1 MAYRVKYR
9 GEWRATTRGVRD
21 YVVDILERDY
31 VGNISPIYLTGD
43 CVTITYGEV
52 DQSELMPIKSS
63 EAEITLL
70 CREEG
75 NPYEEFFTLNSSKY
89 QVVITEDEVEI
100 WRGYLATGSYQQ
112 PLAKAPYVVRLRA
125 NDGMAI
131 LKAMPYL
138 DADGNKHQDT
148 LSISALINRLMSP
161 LTNSVE
167 IWSYPLIYFGQ
178 TSSTFDIVGISSNS
192 LYKVFGDKVPT
203 YYDVLEEVLKNFGV
217 QLFQYEGRWRCRSLS
232 MLANAY
238 TSNLA
243 YLTMLDQPSS
253 DGYGMRS
260 NATLTFASPLR
271 KMTYTNSESNEVD
284 ISDVVSNSSNWRTSS
299 ATADGLPFASPYGK
313 AIRIGFPGVVGT
325 VNAMP
330 ISSAS
335 LVFPQIINRS
345 ASTKMTIS
353 ADIAQAYNTSEGIDY
368 YLGVW
373 LVDAASSGD
382 VVEWEVKE
390 NNNVVRFLR
399 KAYYWNA
406 TSGKWVKLAGKANPT
421 LAYLGLTTYKLEKLP
436 TDVARP
442 SLATLPTVNA
452 TFELPNIPTIE
463 VDDTYIER
471 WQIALVVAGVAS
483 TSAGGTLPKM
493 RQAYIFNPKITI
505 SHIDGVAPADGGEVT
520 ISADGISDEAYQPM
534 WRTAT
539 ESLSV
544 ADFMPALIDLS
555 NGGRQVY
562 GYLEASQGIG
572 DKDVVAKM
580 LRDLRSKPTRVIEGE
595 VDKPLPAG
603 LNTLAKYDNRNYYIS
618 YIRKH
623 LNRGISTIQMRE
635 LLSLNER
642 EGSAA
647 LVYQTSVK
655 SELFALD
662 KSVYWVSNLKLC
674 RRDVTTGILTV
685 IKDLS
690 SSAKLSRGVQCVVLS
705 DATYVEAYDDNGE
718 RISQILNFASKNLTK
733 DAFFASAKYDKIAEV
748 WLAHNGDK
756 VVVMCDKEGYE
767 IAKWQCTLPVPSTTT
782 TDAEILPYNGGFIYR
797 FYSTYSGGST
807 TVQPSYYSFWHS
819 YAIHQA
825 GTFEPVATYPYG
837 YKNIRR
843 ISERFIIAIENS
855 SYVIYHRNLVDMGIS
870 APIKKTT
877 LSSGYEVVDIN
888 NGIIVTRDSGGI
900 AVYDTR
906 STSSSKYYR
915 LSIGSSSSKVALCG
929 DLVFATST
937 SPTGL
942 PLLQWVRVFPRLSSI
957 NSIAVSADE

>member
-1 MAYRVKYR
+1 MAYGVKYR
-9 GEWRATTRGVRD
+9 GEWRATTRGVRE
-21 YVVDILERDY
+21 YVVDILARDY
-31 VGNISPIYLTGD
+31 IGNISPIYLTGD
-43 CVTITYGEV
+43 CATITYGEV
-52 DQSELMPIKSS
+52 DESELQPIKSS

-75 NPYEEFFTLNSSKY
+75 NPYEEFFTLDSSKY

-131 LKAMPYL
+131 LKSMPYL
-138 DADGNKHQDT
+138 DDEGSKHQDT

-161 LTNSVE
+161 LTNGVE

-178 TSSTFDIVGISSNS
+178 TSSTFDIVGISSSS

-217 QLFQYEGRWRCRSLS
+217 QLFQYEGRWCCRSLS

-238 TSNLA
+238 MSNLA
-243 YLTMLDQPSS
+243 YITMLDQPSE
-253 DGYGMRS
+253 DGYGMKS
-260 NATLTFASPLR
+260 DATLTFASPLR

-284 ISDVVSNSSNWRTSS
+284 ISDVVSAASNWRISA
-299 ATADGLPFASPYGK
+299 ATAEGLPFVFPYGK
-313 AIRIGFPGVVGT
+313 AIRIGFPGVIGSVDAT
-325 VNAMP
+325 S

-335 LVFPQIINRS
+335 LVFPQVINRS
-345 ASTKMTIS
+345 ATTKITIS
-353 ADIAQAYNTSEGIDY
+353 ADLATAYNTYEDFDY

-373 LVDAASSGD
+373 LVDAASNGD
-382 VVEWEVKE
+382 VVEWGVTNTNPFVK
-390 NNNVVRFLR
+390 FLR
-399 KAYYWNA
+399 KAYYWNGN
-406 TSGKWVKLAGKANPT
+406 SEKWVKLTSKTYPT
-421 LAYLGLTTYKLEKLP
+421 ITDIGLATYKLEKLS
-436 TDVARP
+436 TDVLRP
-442 SLATLPTVNA
+442 SLSTLPTVNA

-463 VDDTYIER
+463 VDDISIER

-483 TSAGGTLPKM
+483 TTTGVVLPKVH
-493 RQAYIFNPKITI
+493 QAFIFNPKITI
-505 SHIDGVAPADGGEVT
+505 SHIDGVVPADGGDVT
-520 ISADGISDEAYQPM
+520 ISADGINDEAYQPM

-562 GYLEASQGIG
+562 GYLEASQGIA

-580 LRDLRSKPTRVIEGE
+580 LRDLRAKPTRVIEGE

-603 LNTLAKYDNRNYYIS
+603 LNSIAKYDNRNYYIS
-618 YIRKH
+618 YIRRH
-623 LNRGISTIQMRE
+623 LNRGVSTIQMRE

-642 EGSAA
+642 GGSAGLA
-647 LVYQTSVK
+647 YQMSVK

-662 KSVYWVSNLKLC
+662 KSVYWLSNSKLYRIDVSTGA
-674 RRDVTTGILTV
+674 VTGI
-685 IKDLS
+685 KDITR
-690 SSAKLSRGVQCVVLS
+690 SARLSRGVQCVVLS

-718 RISQILNFASKNLTK
+718 RISQILNFASKNVTK
-733 DAFFASAKYDKIAEV
+733 DAFISSAKYDKIAEI

-767 IAKWQCTLPVPSTTT
+767 IGKWECTLPVPGNTT

-797 FYSTYSGGST
+797 FYSTYTVDS
-807 TVQPSYYSFWHS
+807 TVQPSYYSFWHC

-825 GTFEPVATYPYG
+825 GEFEPLGTYLYG

-855 SYVIYHRNLVDMGIS
+855 SYVIYHRDLVDMGIS

-900 AVYDTR
+900 GVYDTR

-915 LSIGSSSSKVALCG
+915 VSIGSSSSKVALCG
-929 DLVFATST
+929 DLVFATSA
-937 SPTGL
+937 SSLGVPSLG
-942 PLLQWVRVFPRLSSI
+942 WVRVFPRLSSV
-957 NSIAVSADE
+957 NTIAVSADE

>member
-1 MAYRVKYR
+1 MAYSVKYR

-31 VGNISPIYLTGD
+31 NGNISPIYLTGD
-43 CVTITYGEV
+43 CATITYGEV

-75 NPYEEFFTLNSSKY
+75 NLYEQFFTLDSSKY

-125 NDGMAI
+125 NDGLAI
-131 LKAMPYL
+131 LKSMPYL

-161 LTNSVE
+161 LTNGVE

-217 QLFQYEGRWRCRSLS
+217 QLFQYEGRWNCRALS
-232 MLANAY
+232 MLVNVY
-238 TSNLA
+238 KSNLA
-243 YLTMLDQPSS
+243 YLTTLDQPSS
-253 DGYGMRS
+253 DGYGMKS
-260 NATLTFASPLR
+260 NATLTFSSPLR

-284 ISDVVSNSSNWRTSS
+284 ISDVVSNSSNWRISS
-299 ATADGLPFASPYGK
+299 AISESLPFVFPYGK
-313 AIRIGFPGVVGT
+313 AIRIGFPGVADMA
-325 VNAMP
+325 NAMP

-335 LVFPQIINRS
+335 LVFPQVINRS
-345 ASTKMTIS
+345 ATTKITIS
-353 ADIAQAYNTSEGIDY
+353 ADLAPAYNTEDIDY

-382 VVEWEVKE
+382 VVEWGVREVTSIDPF
-390 NNNVVRFLR
+390 VRFLR
-399 KAYYWNA
+399 RAYYWNGN
-406 TSGKWVKLAGKANPT
+406 SGKWVKLEGKTSPT
-421 LAYLGLTTYKLEKLP
+421 LADIGLSTYKLEKSP
-436 TDVARP
+436 TNVSRP
-442 SLATLPTVNA
+442 SLAALPTVNA

-471 WQIALVVAGVAS
+471 WQIALVVVGV
-483 TSAGGTLPKM
+483 TSESSLKA

-505 SHIDGVAPADGGEVT
+505 SHIDGDAPADGGEIT
-520 ISADGISDEAYQPM
+520 ISADGINDEAYQPK

-562 GYLEASQGIG
+562 GYLEASQGIA

-580 LRDLRSKPTRVIEGE
+580 LRDLRAKPTRVIEGE

-603 LNTLAKYDNRNYYIS
+603 LNSLAKYDNRNYYIS
-618 YIRKH
+618 YIKRY
-623 LNRGISTIQMRE
+623 LNRGVSSIQMRE
-635 LLSLNER
+635 LLSLNEQD
-642 EGSAA
+642 GSAT
-647 LVYQTSVK
+647 LGYQTTVK

-662 KSVYWVSNLKLC
+662 KSVYWLSNLKLC
-674 RRDVTTGILTV
+674 RRDVTTGILTM
-685 IKDLS
+685 IKDVS
-690 SSAKLSRGVQCVVLS
+690 SSAKLSRGVQCVVLA
-705 DATYVEAYDDNGE
+705 DTTYVEAYDDNGE

-733 DAFFASAKYDKIAEV
+733 DAFFSSAKYDKIAEV

-767 IAKWQCTLPVPSTTT
+767 IGKWECTLPVPSTTT

-819 YAIHQA
+819 YAIHKA
-825 GTFEPVATYPYG
+825 GEFEPLAAYPYG

-855 SYVIYHRNLVDMGIS
+855 SYVIYHRNLVDMGVS

-888 NGIIVTRDSGGI
+888 NGIIVTRDSSGI

-915 LSIGSSSSKVALCG
+915 LSIGTSTSKVALCG
-929 DLVFATST
+929 DVVFATST
-937 SPTGL
+937 SPSGL
-942 PLLQWVRVFPRLSSI
+942 SLLQWVRVFPRLSSI
-957 NSIAVSADE
+957 NSIALSADE

>member
-1 MAYRVKYR
+1 MAYGVKYR
-9 GEWRATTRGVRD
+9 GEWRATTRGVRE
-21 YVVDILERDY
+21 YVVDILARDY
-31 VGNISPIYLTGD
+31 IGNISPIYLTDD
-43 CVTITYGEV
+43 CATITYGEV

-75 NPYEEFFTLNSSKY
+75 NPYEEFFTLDSSKY

-100 WRGYLATGSYQQ
+100 WRGYLATGNYQQ
-112 PLAKAPYVVRLRA
+112 PLAKTPYVVRLRA
-125 NDGMAI
+125 NDGLAI
-131 LKAMPYL
+131 LKSMPYL
-138 DADGNKHQDT
+138 DSDGNKHQDT

-161 LTNSVE
+161 LTNGVE

-192 LYKVFGDKVPT
+192 LYKVFGDEVPT

-217 QLFQYEGRWRCRSLS
+217 QLFQYEGRWCCRSLS
-232 MLANAY
+232 MLVNAY

-243 YLTMLDQPSS
+243 YITTIDQPSS
-253 DGYGMRS
+253 DGYGMKS
-260 NATLTFASPLR
+260 DATLTFASPLR

-284 ISDVVSNSSNWRTSS
+284 ISDIVSDASNWQISA
-299 ATADGLPFASPYGK
+299 ATAKGLPFVFPYSK
-313 AIRIGFPGVVGT
+313 AIRIVFPGVVDT
-325 VNAMP
+325 VNATP

-335 LVFPQIINRS
+335 LIFPQVINRS
-345 ASTKMTIS
+345 ATTKITIS
-353 ADIAQAYNTSEGIDY
+353 ADLATAYNTLEDIDY

-373 LVDAASSGD
+373 LVDAASTGD
-382 VVEWEVKE
+382 VVEWGVTNTNHSVK
-390 NNNVVRFLR
+390 FLR
-399 KAYYWNA
+399 KAYYWNGD
-406 TSGKWVKLAGKANPT
+406 SEKWVKLTSKTYPT
-421 LAYLGLTTYKLEKLP
+421 ITDIGLTTYKLEKLP
-436 TDVARP
+436 TDVLRP
-442 SLATLPTVNA
+442 SLSTLPTVNA

-463 VDDTYIER
+463 VDDTTIER

-483 TSAGGTLPKM
+483 TSAKV

-505 SHIDGVAPADGGEVT
+505 SHIDGVAPADDGEVT
-520 ISADGISDEAYQPM
+520 ISADGISDEAYQPK

-544 ADFMPALIDLS
+544 ADFMPALIDLT

-562 GYLEASQGIG
+562 GYLEASQGIA

-580 LRDLRSKPTRVIEGE
+580 LRDLRAKPTRVIEGE

-603 LNTLAKYDNRNYYIS
+603 LNSIAKYDNRNYYIS
-618 YIRKH
+618 YIERH
-623 LNRGISTIQMRE
+623 LDRGVATIQMRE

-642 EGSAA
+642 EGSTA
-647 LVYQTSVK
+647 LVYQMSVK

-662 KSVYWVSNLKLC
+662 KSVYWLSNSKLC
-674 RRDVTTGILTV
+674 RIDVSTGAVTM
-685 IKDLS
+685 IKDIT
-690 SSAKLSRGVQCVVLS
+690 SSAKLSRGVQCIVLS
-705 DATYVEAYDDNGE
+705 DATYVEAYDDNGK
-718 RISQILNFASKNLTK
+718 RISQILNFASKNVTK
-733 DAFFASAKYDKIAEV
+733 DAFISSAKYDKIAEI

-756 VVVMCDKEGYE
+756 VVVMCDKDGYE
-767 IAKWQCTLPVPSTTT
+767 IGKWQCTLPVPSTTT

-797 FYSTYSGGST
+797 FYSTYSGGPT
-807 TVQPSYYSFWHS
+807 TVQPSYYSFWHC

-825 GTFEPVATYPYG
+825 GTFEPLGTYLYG

-843 ISERFIIAIENS
+843 ISERFIITIENS
-855 SYVIYHRNLVDMGIS
+855 SYVIYHRDLVDMGIS

-915 LSIGSSSSKVALCG
+915 VSIGSASSKVALCG
-929 DLVFATST
+929 DLVFATSA
-937 SPTGL
+937 SSLGVSSL
-942 PLLQWVRVFPRLSSI
+942 GWVRVFPRLSSI

>member
-1 MAYRVKYR
+1 MAYGVKYR
-9 GEWRATTRGVRD
+9 GEWRSTTRGVRE
-21 YVVDILERDY
+21 YVVDILARDY
-31 VGNISPIYLTGD
+31 IGNISPIYLTGD

-52 DQSELMPIKSS
+52 DESELQPIKSS

-70 CREEG
+70 CREDG
-75 NPYEEFFTLNSSKY
+75 NPYEEFFTLDSSKY

-131 LKAMPYL
+131 LKSMPYL
-138 DADGNKHQDT
+138 DGEGSKHQDT

-161 LTNSVE
+161 LTNGVE

-217 QLFQYEGRWRCRSLS
+217 QLFQYEGRWCCRSLS
-232 MLANAY
+232 MLVNAY
-238 TSNLA
+238 MSNLA
-243 YLTMLDQPSS
+243 YITTLDQPSD
-253 DGYGMRS
+253 DGYGMKS
-260 NATLTFASPLR
+260 DATLTFASPLR

-284 ISDVVSNSSNWRTSS
+284 ISDVVSDSSNWRIS
-299 ATADGLPFASPYGK
+299 AAKAEGLPFVFPYGK
-313 AIRIGFPGVVGT
+313 AIRIGFPGVVDT
-325 VNAMP
+325 VNAVP

-335 LVFPQIINRS
+335 LIFPQVINRS
-345 ASTKMTIS
+345 ATTKITIS
-353 ADIAQAYNTSEGIDY
+353 ADLATAYNTYEDIDY

-373 LVDAASSGD
+373 LIDAASNGD
-382 VVEWEVKE
+382 VVEWGVTNTNPFVK
-390 NNNVVRFLR
+390 FLR
-399 KAYYWNA
+399 KAYYWNGN
-406 TSGKWVKLAGKANPT
+406 SEKWVKLTSKTYPT
-421 LAYLGLTTYKLEKLP
+421 ITEIGLATYKLEKLP
-436 TDVARP
+436 TDVLRP
-442 SLATLPTVNA
+442 SLSTLPTVNA

-463 VDDTYIER
+463 VDDTSIER
-471 WQIALVVAGVAS
+471 WQIALVVAGVTS
-483 TSAGGTLPKM
+483 TSTGVTLPKVH
-493 RQAYIFNPKITI
+493 QAYIFNPKITI
-505 SHIDGVAPADGGEVT
+505 SHIDGIVPADGGDVT
-520 ISADGISDEAYQPM
+520 ISADGVNDEAYQPM

-555 NGGRQVY
+555 SGGRQVY
-562 GYLEASQGIG
+562 GYLEASQGIA

-580 LRDLRSKPTRVIEGE
+580 LRDLRAKPTRVIEGE

-603 LNTLAKYDNRNYYIS
+603 LNSIAKYDNRNYYIS
-618 YIRKH
+618 YIRRH
-623 LNRGISTIQMRE
+623 LNRGVSTIQMRE

-642 EGSAA
+642 GGSAG
-647 LVYQTSVK
+647 LTYQMTVK

-662 KSVYWVSNLKLC
+662 KSVYWLSNSKLYRIDVSTGA
-674 RRDVTTGILTV
+674 VTGI
-685 IKDLS
+685 KDIT
-690 SSAKLSRGVQCVVLS
+690 SSARLSRGVQCVVLS

-718 RISQILNFASKNLTK
+718 RISQILNFASKNVTK
-733 DAFFASAKYDKIAEV
+733 DAFISSAKYDKIAEI

-756 VVVMCDKEGYE
+756 VVVMCDKDGYE
-767 IAKWQCTLPVPSTTT
+767 IGKWQCTLPVPSTTT
-782 TDAEILPYNGGFIYR
+782 TDAEIMPYNGGFIYR
-797 FYSTYSGGST
+797 FYSTYSGGSM
-807 TVQPSYYSFWHS
+807 TVQPSYYSFWHC
-819 YAIHQA
+819 YAIHKA
-825 GTFEPVATYPYG
+825 GEFEPLGTYIYG

-843 ISERFIIAIENS
+843 ISERFIIVIENS
-855 SYVIYHRNLVDMGIS
+855 SYVIYHRDLVDMGIS

-900 AVYDTR
+900 GVYDTR

-915 LSIGSSSSKVALCG
+915 VSIGSPSSKVALCG
-929 DLVFATST
+929 DLVFATSA
-937 SPTGL
+937 SSLGVPSLG
-942 PLLQWVRVFPRLSSI
+942 WVRVFPRLNSI
-957 NSIAVSADE
+957 NSIAISADE

>member
-1 MAYRVKYR
+1 MAYKVKYR
-9 GEWRATTRGVRD
+9 GEWRATTRGVRN

-43 CVTITYGEV
+43 CATITYGEV

-70 CREEG
+70 CRDDG
-75 NPYEEFFTLNSSKY
+75 NPYEEFFTLDSSKY

-125 NDGMAI
+125 NDGLAI
-131 LKAMPYL
+131 LKSMPYL
-138 DADGNKHQDT
+138 DGDGNKHQDT
-148 LSISALINRLMSP
+148 LSISALINRVMSP
-161 LTNSVE
+161 LTNGVE

-203 YYDVLEEVLKNFGV
+203 YYDVLEEALKNFGV

-232 MLANAY
+232 MLINAY

-243 YLTMLDQPSS
+243 YLTTLDQPSS
-253 DGYGMRS
+253 DGYGMKS
-260 NATLTFASPLR
+260 NATLTFSSPLR

-299 ATADGLPFASPYGK
+299 VTADGLPFASPYGK

-335 LVFPQIINRS
+335 LVFPQVINRS
-345 ASTKMTIS
+345 ATTKMTIS

-382 VVEWEVKE
+382 VVEWGVSDT
-390 NNNVVRFLR
+390 NPFVRFLR
-399 KAYYWNA
+399 KAYYWNG
-406 TSGKWVKLAGKANPT
+406 SSEKWVKLAGKANPT
-421 LAYLGLTTYKLEKLP
+421 LADIGLTTFKLEKLP

-442 SLATLPTVNA
+442 SLAALPTVNA

-483 TSAGGTLPKM
+483 ASTGALPKM

-520 ISADGISDEAYQPM
+520 ISADGISDEAYQPK
-534 WRTAT
+534 WITAT

-562 GYLEASQGIG
+562 GYLEASQGIA

-580 LRDLRSKPTRVIEGE
+580 LCDLRARPTRVIEGE

-603 LNTLAKYDNRNYYIS
+603 LNTIAKYDNRNYYIS

-623 LNRGISTIQMRE
+623 LNRGVSTIQMRE
-635 LLSLNER
+635 LLALNER
-642 EGSAA
+642 EGSAT

-662 KSVYWVSNLKLC
+662 KSVYWLSNSKLC
-674 RRDVTTGILTV
+674 RRDVTTGAVTV
-685 IKDLS
+685 IKDIT
-690 SSAKLSRGVQCVVLS
+690 SSAKLSRGVQCVILS
-705 DATYVEAYDDNGE
+705 DTTYVEAYDDNGE
-718 RISQILNFASKNLTK
+718 RISQILNFASKNVTK

-767 IAKWQCTLPVPSTTT
+767 IGKWECKLPVPSTTT

-825 GTFEPVATYPYG
+825 GAFEPLATYPYG

-843 ISERFIIAIENS
+843 ISERFIIAIENG

-888 NGIIVTRDSGGI
+888 NGVIVTRDSSGI

-915 LSIGSSSSKVALCG
+915 LSVGTSTSKVALCG
-929 DLVFATST
+929 DLVFSTST